1 MESDR
6 DKELERIRRT
16 YADYRETREGLWDA
30 SNPGYA
36 RLVRDRDRTLVA
48 LLRSALAANP
58 RARVLD
64 VGCGPA
70 TLAVAARAAGLDPS
84 WTGVDLLAESI
95 EIARRHAPFGTWV
108 QGSADRLPYR
118 ASSFDVAVAS
128 TLFSSLPSRDLEVAA
143 AHEIARV
150 LSPSGWLIW
159 YDLRL
164 DNPTNAAVH
173 GIGRSALRR
182 LFPGWSMDL
191 RSITLL
197 PPLARR
203 LGLTVPVAYPVLEAI
218 PLLRSHLIGRLWRP

>member
-6 DKELERIRRT
+6 DEDLEQIRRT
-16 YADYRETREGLWDA
+16 YADYRESREGLWDA

-36 RLVRDRDRTLVA
+36 RLVRDRDKALVA

-58 RARVLD
+58 KARILD

-70 TLAVAARAAGLDPS
+70 TLAVAARAVGVEAS

-95 EIARRHAPFGTWV
+95 EAASRHAPFGTWV
-108 QGSADRLPYR
+108 QASADQLPFG
-118 ASSFDVAVAS
+118 ASSFEMAVAS

-143 AHEIARV
+143 ANEVARV
-150 LSPSGWLIW
+150 LSPGGWLIW
-159 YDLRL
+159 YDLRY
-164 DNPTNAAVH
+164 DNPTNPAVH
-173 GIGRSALRR
+173 GIGRSGLRR
-182 LFPGWSMDL
+182 LFPGWSMEL

-203 LGLTVPVAYPVLEAI
+203 LGFTVPVAYPVLEAI
-218 PLLRSHLIGRLWRP
+218 PLLRSHLVGRLWRP